1 MTFTDQGGFAVR
13 FEWGEEAV
21 RSLAPHCDAV
31 VIVDVLSFS
40 TATDVA
46 LGRGAAVLPYRWK
59 DESAARFA
67 AQHGALLA
75 SRERGAGGYSL
86 SPASLATLPPGA
98 RLVLPSPNGA
108 TLSALAHEAGAG
120 AVFTACLRNAPAVA
134 AYIGASIE
142 ARYRRVLV
150 VAAGERWPGGTLRP
164 AVEDLWGAG
173 AVISAL
179 RSSDLYGGGR
189 TTCSPEAQAAADAFL
204 AVRPYLS
211 VRLRECSSGR
221 ELTER
226 GSGED
231 LTWAAAFGVS
241 GAVPLLQGGAYRSV
255 GGSVN

>member
-1 MTFTDQGGFAVR
+1 MTFTDQSGFAVR

-31 VIVDVLSFS
+31 VIVDILSFS

-46 LGRGAAVLPYRWK
+46 MGRGSVVFPYRWK

-86 SPASLATLPPGA
+86 SPASLATLPPGS

-108 TLSALAHEAGAG
+108 TLSALAQEVGAG

-134 AYIGASIE
+134 AYLG

-179 RSSDLYGGGR
+179 YLHADGR

-204 AVRPYLS
+204 AAQPDLLA
-211 VRLRECSSGR
+211 RLRECSSGR

-226 GSGED
+226 GFGED

-255 GGSVN
+255 GGSVD

>member
-1 MTFTDQGGFAVR
+1 MTFTDQRGFAVR

-21 RSLAPHCDAV
+21 QYLAPHCDAV

-46 LGRGAAVLPYRWK
+46 LCRGGMVFPYRWK
-59 DESAARFA
+59 DESAAPFA
-67 AQHGALLA
+67 VQHGALLA
-75 SRERGAGGYSL
+75 SRERGVGGYSL
-86 SPASLATLPPGA
+86 SPASLATLPLGA

-134 AYIGASIE
+134 AYIGA
-142 ARYRRVLV
+142 RYRRVLV

-173 AVISAL
+173 AVVSAL
-179 RSSDLYGGGR
+179 CSGDVQTGGR

-211 VRLRECSSGR
+211 ARLRECSSGR

>member
-1 MTFTDQGGFAVR
+1 MAFTDQTGFAVR

-46 LGRGAAVLPYRWK
+46 LGRGGVVFPYRWK
-59 DESAARFA
+59 DESAHRFA
-67 AQHGALLA
+67 ARHGALLA
-75 SRERGAGGYSL
+75 SRERKAGGYSL
-86 SPASLATLPPGA
+86 SPASLATLPPGS

-108 TLSALAHEAGAG
+108 TLSVLAQQAGAQ
-120 AVFTACLRNAPAVA
+120 VFTACLRNAPAVA
-134 AYIGASIE
+134 AYIGA
-142 ARYRRVLV
+142 RYRRMLV

-164 AVEDLWGAG
+164 GVEDLWGAG

-179 RSSDLYGGGR
+179 YSGDLHAGGS
-189 TTCSPEAQAAADAFL
+189 TVCSPEARAASDAFL
-204 AVRPYLS
+204 AVQPDLLA
-211 VRLRECSSGR
+211 RLRECSSGR

-226 GSGED
+226 GFEED

-241 GAVPLLQGGAYRSV
+241 ESVPLLQGGAYRSAD
-255 GGSVN
+255 